1 MFGRHVEGLSR
12 LLASTDEDRLDVSAR
27 GDPRGHHGEL
37 ERIDQHITLA
47 DHRVEGVR
55 PGPFLL
61 VLAQLPRSE
70 EHTSEL
76 QSLMRIS
83 YDVFCLKKK
92 QKHQITPINQLIQN

>member
-61 VLAQLPRSE
+61 VLAKLPGAVGDGAIDLGDEGEGIFRAE
-70 EHTSEL
+70 AEGRTRTR
-76 QSLMRIS
+76 QNCS
-83 YDVFCLKKK
+83 Y
-92 QKHQITPINQLIQN
+92 QMEQR